1 MWTYKRFLSTLQC
14 AYRKKKNKSRVD
26 FMAKIDPVVMNVPDV
41 LMHSRRECRHNYD
54 RSLHPFMW
62 KWGYMIK
69 ILSVHTWTIQAESCV
84 FSLSLQRHNWNW
96 HIWIVL
102 KLLHKIYTFKN
113 RCYLNISK
121 GFKIIFHHYPMKIY
135 LYKNTIQKHIRDC
148 DIAKTPKWNQIN

>member
-1 MWTYKRFLSTLQC
+1 MKHQSCPFILLHRTKINTSIFWEMCWTKG
-14 AYRKKKNKSRVD
+14 
-26 FMAKIDPVVMNVPDV
+26 
-41 LMHSRRECRHNYD
+41 
-54 RSLHPFMW
+54 SLHPFMW